1 MDDVVGSSSS
11 SNVVWGFARRHT
23 CGSVCEH
30 PHLKLRADLSG
41 IEEKNGRCASAH
53 ILHAAAAFGEVK
65 RNPESDLVL
74 WALIHPAVVHGKTGS
89 ECLDSA
95 TGRALGTTADR
106 IEGSWKRSLLVAAG
120 GGQQRARRVDAFD
133 KELVYNYIHGIE
145 TPTPSNNVCVDF
157 CPLVEI
163 DKGKRDEWKG
173 KHWDSPWGPVKLTCK
188 PHLRRGS
195 LFEIS
200 ETFLNSET
208 YRK

>member
-1 MDDVVGSSSS
+1 MDAVGSSSS
-11 SNVVWGFARRHT
+11 AVGGFARQHT
-23 CGSVCEH
+23 CGSICEH
-30 PHLKLRADLSG
+30 PHLKPRADLSG
-41 IEEKNGRCASAH
+41 TGEKNGRCASAH

-74 WALIHPAVVHGKTGS
+74 QAFIHPALVDGETGS

-95 TGRALGTTADR
+95 TGRALGITAER
-106 IEGSWKRSLLVAAG
+106 VEGSRKRSLLLAAG
-120 GGQQRARRVDAFD
+120 GGKQRARRVDAFD
-133 KELVYNYIHGIE
+133 KELVGNYIHGIE
-145 TPTPSNNVCVDF
+145 TPTAANNVCVDF

-173 KHWDSPWGPVKLTCK
+173 KSWDSPWGAVKLTCK

-195 LFEIS
+195 LFEIA
-200 ETFLNSET
+200 EAFLNSET